1 MAAGKNLTVKQTSN
15 NDGAKV
21 EFDLANDIKIGNDGK
36 DGKDGVDGKIG
47 VNGKDGSACCNQP
60 VKMAPSASM
69 VKMVKT
75 VLLSVALMVKT
86 A

>member
-1 MAAGKNLTVKQTSN
+1 MVKQLKWQGKTWLLKQTSN

-47 VNGKDGSACCNQP
+47 VNGKDG
-60 VKMAPSASM
+60 
-69 VKMVKT
+69 
-75 VLLSVALMVKT
+75 LLL
-86 A
+86 